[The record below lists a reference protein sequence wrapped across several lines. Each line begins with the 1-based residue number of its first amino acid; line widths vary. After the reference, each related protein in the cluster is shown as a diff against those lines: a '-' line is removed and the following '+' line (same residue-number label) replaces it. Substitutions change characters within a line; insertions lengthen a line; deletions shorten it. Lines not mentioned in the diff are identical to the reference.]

1 MRHCRHGFANT
12 AFSDADRL
20 IGEILKFFSKTDPD
34 RSNDIMSQK
43 IVEDTEKLAR
53 QIRLYILEML
63 QNLGFGH
70 IGGSLSVSDVLAVL
84 YGRVMRYDPKNPHKE
99 DRDYF
104 VLSKGHGGP
113 ALYSTLALMGFFPKE
128 ELLTINT
135 IGTNFPSHADRLRT
149 PGVDATTG
157 SLGQGF
163 SEAAGLAA
171 AALLNGKGQKVYCIV
186 GDGELQEGQCWEAI
200 QQIAHAKYSHFT
212 LIVDDNGLQLD
223 GPLNTICSSFN
234 LGKKIEAFGWHTLCI
249 DGHDHKAILEALTT
263 EVKDKPK
270 AVILKTQKGFG
281 VPKLVELGSHHWKKG
296 GKDGSDEAIAEA
308 VEQMKKEVEGIK

>member
-1 MRHCRHGFANT
+1 
-12 AFSDADRL
+12 
-20 IGEILKFFSKTDPD
+20 
-34 RSNDIMSQK
+34 MSQK
-43 IVEDTEKLAR
+43 VVEDTEKLAK

-70 IGGSLSVSDVLAVL
+70 VSGSLSISDVLAVL
-84 YGRVMRYDPKNPHKE
+84 YGRILRYDPKNPHKN

-113 ALYSTLALMGFFPKE
+113 ALYSTLALSGFFPKE
-128 ELLTINT
+128 ELLTINK

-171 AALLNGKGQKVYCIV
+171 AALLNDKGQKVYCIV

-200 QQIAHAKYSHFT
+200 QQIAHAKYAHFT

-223 GPLNTICSSFN
+223 GALDNICRSFS
-234 LGKKIEAFGWHTLCI
+234 LDKKVEAFGWHTLCV
-249 DGHDHKAILEALTT
+249 DGHNHKEILKAFE
-263 EVKDKPK
+263 EDCQGKPK
-270 AVILKTQKGFG
+270 AIILKTQKGYG
-281 VPKLVELGSHHWKKG
+281 VPKLTELGSHHWKKG
-296 GKDGSDEAIAEA
+296 GKDGSDAAIAQAIEH
-308 VEQMKKEVEGIK
+308 MKKEVEGIL

>member
-1 MRHCRHGFANT
+1 
-12 AFSDADRL
+12 
-20 IGEILKFFSKTDPD
+20 
-34 RSNDIMSQK
+34 MSRK
-43 IVEDTEKLAR
+43 VVEDTEKLAK

-70 IGGSLSVSDVLAVL
+70 VSGSLSISDVLAVL
-84 YGRVMRYDPKNPHKE
+84 YGKILRCDPKNPHKN

-113 ALYSTLALMGFFPKE
+113 ALYSTLALMGFFDKK
-128 ELLTINT
+128 ELLTINK

-171 AALLNGKGQKVYCIV
+171 AAILNGKGQKVYCVV
-186 GDGELQEGQCWEAI
+186 GDGELQEGQCWEAM

-223 GPLNTICSSFN
+223 GALDSICCSFS
-234 LGKKIEAFGWHTLCI
+234 LDRKIEAFGWHTLCI
-249 DGHDHKAILEALTT
+249 DGHNHQEILKAFEA
-263 EVKDKPK
+263 DSQGKPK
-270 AVILKTQKGFG
+270 AIVLKTQKGYG
-281 VPKLVELGSHHWKKG
+281 VPKLTELGSHHWKKG
-296 GKDGSDEAIAEA
+296 GKDGADEAIAQAIEH
-308 VEQMKKEVEGIK
+308 MKKEVEGIL